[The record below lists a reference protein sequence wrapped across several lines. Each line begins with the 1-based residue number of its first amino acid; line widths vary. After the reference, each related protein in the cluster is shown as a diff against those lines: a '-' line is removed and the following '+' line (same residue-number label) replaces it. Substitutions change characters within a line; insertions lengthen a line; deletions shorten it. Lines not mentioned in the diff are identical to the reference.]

1 MNDAHDR
8 SGHLMRAAII
18 WIVATVVGL
27 AVVWLVGPQLASWGS
42 IPPVASNR
50 AADVDQVLAI
60 FTFLS
65 VPVFMGVVVFGAYA
79 TFTFRSAGRPER
91 DGPAI
96 RGNLPFQVTWLIV
109 SIALV
114 VFLFGYGLI
123 FYNQIQAASAS
134 DTLVVHVNGEQWLWN
149 YAYPQYGD
157 NATSTTLVLPVNKQV
172 RFDITSTDVQHS
184 FWIPAMAVK
193 QDAVPGQTTHITA
206 TPTQIGVYEVRCAEL
221 CGVYHSYMETP
232 VRVVSERDFESWIAT
247 IQSGQSGH
255 ISSPAAA
262 LAALARDADTR
273 SYSMPEGRV
282 A

>member
-1 MNDAHDR
+1 MNEPQ
-8 SGHLMRAAII
+8 HLRRAALI
-18 WIVATVVGL
+18 WLVLTVVS
-27 AVVWLVGPQLASWGS
+27 LVAAWIIGPQLASWGS

-50 AADVDQVLAI
+50 AEDVDKLLGI
-60 FTFLS
+60 FTLLS
-65 VPVFMGVVVFGAYA
+65 IPVFWLVVVFAGYA
-79 TFTFRSAGRPER
+79 AFTFKSDGRPDR
-91 DGPAI
+91 DGPGI
-96 RGNLPFQVTWLIV
+96 RGHMPTQVTWVIV
-109 SIALV
+109 SVILV
-114 VFLFGYGLI
+114 SFLFGYGLYA
-123 FYNQIQAASAS
+123 YNSLQSASAAN
-134 DTLVVHVNGEQWLWN
+134 TLVVHVNGEQWLWN

-172 RFDITSTDVQHS
+172 RFEITSTDVQHS

-232 VRVVSERDFESWIAT
+232 VKVVSQRDFEDWIAT
-247 IQSGQSGH
+247 LQQSGSGS

-262 LAALARDADTR
+262 LAWMARDADTR